1 MERVLIY
8 SSDKERELTLDIVR
22 KCVLYYPHMY
32 NISQFAKKVGVAV
45 KTLQRW
51 DREGRLVAHR
61 TLTNR
66 RYYTDEDLARALG
79 LSTPKKVVTDDQ
91 SAQNQAPPDA

>member
-91 SAQNQAPPDA
+91 SAQNPASSDT

>member
-1 MERVLIY
+1 
-8 SSDKERELTLDIVR
+8 
-22 KCVLYYPHMY
+22 MY
-32 NISQFAKKVGVAV
+32 NISQFAQKVGVAV

-66 RYYTDEDLARALG
+66 RYYTNEDLAVALG
-79 LSTPKKVVTDDQ
+79 LSTTKKALKDDQ
-91 SAQNQAPPDA
+91 SAQDQASSDN